1 MDGAMSGKKS
11 RSKGARSE
19 RALVNLLREHG
30 LDAVRVPLSGA
41 CKGFRADVEIRGKL
55 RISADG
61 DSVTTHE
68 LDPPLKIESKV
79 RANGF
84 KQIYNWL
91 DGNDALAI
99 KADGKEWLVVVPLK
113 EWVKLQ

>member
-11 RSKGARSE
+11 RDKGARSE

-41 CKGFRADVEIRGKL
+41 CDGFKGDVLVRG
-55 RISADG
+55 RFWGDDG
-61 DSVTTHE
+61 FDKQDF
-68 LDPPLKIESKV
+68 DPPLKIESKV

-99 KADGKEWLVVVPLK
+99 KADNKEWLVVVPLK
-113 EWVKLQ
+113 EWVKGLT

>member
-1 MDGAMSGKKS
+1 MSGKKS
-11 RSKGARSE
+11 RDKGARSE

-41 CKGFRADVEIRGKL
+41 CDGFSGDVLVGC
-55 RISADG
+55 DG
-61 DSVTTHE
+61 CANPNCSQPT
-68 LDPPLKIESKV
+68 PRLKIESKV

-113 EWVKLQ
+113 EWVKGLT